1 MSFKEFYL
9 SAAFPDDQQ
18 EFMKK
23 CIESALEESGIESSD
38 AVIVFFWVIELGLFY
53 GYTKQRRLHF

>member
-23 CIESALEESGIESSD
+23 CIESALEESGIELSD
-38 AVIVFFWVIELGLFY
+38 AVIVFFLSYRIRIILWLY
-53 GYTKQRRLHF
+53 